1 MKNLLVVNPYSSVEH
16 LFGALHQSEVQIS
29 VIFSRECY
37 RDSFDVRLADVIF
50 DCIGY
55 SDRMMLNTL
64 KQSGEQFDYI
74 LCGTDDSLEL
84 TELLT
89 ESLLPEFASDKST
102 LYKRVDKYNQQ
113 EALKA
118 AGLPYVPQ
126 VEINIDNIDNAI
138 VENLAYPVFAKPR
151 YGHGSI
157 GVFQANN
164 LDELLAGFNKA
175 KGTKIFSVDDYI
187 VQEFIEGEEYFI
199 DSFTVN
205 GEHYICGVCQYRIK
219 NQYFFQSID
228 VINDPA
234 LLQALTGFTAKTLDA
249 IGFHNGFCHTEVFQ
263 LADGSFRLIEAN
275 PRISGASG
283 TVNKLMEYAYNNSQT
298 QSLVNYLTS
307 EAPLASQSTMANFG
321 SIVMIY
327 NQDSPILNST
337 DIALLIESA
346 GIESDCES
354 DIDKLDIAK
363 FALYFP
369 KAQRGFD
376 QPMLELMERE
386 YQDYVQKIRAKEARR
401 LDREMALTD

>member
-1 MKNLLVVNPYSSVEH
+1 MKSLLVVNPYSSVEH
-16 LFGALHQSEVQIS
+16 LFGALHQNEVQIS

-37 RDSFDVRLADVIF
+37 RDSFDIRLADVIF

-55 SDRMMLNTL
+55 SGSMMLDTL
-64 KQSGEQFDYI
+64 KQSEEQFDYI

-84 TELLT
+84 TEFLT
-89 ESLLPEFASDKST
+89 ESLLPKFASDNST

-113 EALKA
+113 EALKT

-126 VEINIDNIDNAI
+126 VEINIDNIDNTM

-164 LDELLAGFNKA
+164 LAELLAGFKKA
-175 KGTKIFSVDDYI
+175 KGTKVFSVDSYI
-187 VQEFIEGEEYFI
+187 VQEYIEGEEYFV

-205 GEHYICGVCQYRIK
+205 GKHYICGVCQYRIK
-219 NQYFFQSID
+219 NKYFFQSID
-228 VINDPA
+228 VINDPT
-234 LLQALTGFTAKTLDA
+234 LLQALTDFTTKTLDA
-249 IGFHNGFCHTEVFQ
+249 MGFHNGFCHTEVFQ

-298 QSLVNYLTS
+298 QSLVNYLTTGT
-307 EAPLASQSTMANFG
+307 PLASQSAMVNFG
-321 SIVMIY
+321 SIVMVY
-327 NQDSPILNST
+327 NQDSAILGCD
-337 DIALLIESA
+337 DIALLVESA

-376 QPMLELMERE
+376 QAMLELMEQE
-386 YQDYVQKIRAKEARR
+386 YQDYVQKIRRKEAELQERKMI
-401 LDREMALTD
+401 LSN